1 MSATSRS
8 VRRLVGAIIVS
19 AVVHAALAGPVGA
32 RPTAGSEF
40 DRITADL
47 RAAVQRHDPR
57 SYHAFRLQL
66 EVLIRT
72 ATSD

>member
-1 MSATSRS
+1 MSATSRG
-8 VRRLVGAIIVS
+8 VRRFVGATIVT
-19 AVVHAALAGPVGA
+19 AVLLASLAGPAGA

-47 RAAVQRHDPR
+47 RAAVERHDPR
-57 SYHAFRLQL
+57 SYHAFRSQL
-66 EVLIRT
+66 EALIRT